1 VKEQMQAS
9 SFRSG
14 GRAIALI
21 VVWLAAV
28 VIVAATSQV
37 RAGDERPTASAPVAA
52 VQPISAKVARA
63 DTEESP
69 ALTVAIV
76 ALLAMGGLTIAAL
89 RRGLGPVRARRLVPV
104 AQRIVVRRS

>member
-9 SFRSG
+9 SFRPG

-37 RAGDERPTASAPVAA
+37 RAGDQRPGDPARVAA
-52 VQPISAKVARA
+52 VQPISAHVARA

-69 ALTVAIV
+69 ALTLAIV
-76 ALLAMGGLTIAAL
+76 AVLAVGGLTIAAL
-89 RRGLGPVRARRLVPV
+89 RRGLAPVRARRLVPV
-104 AQRIVVRRS
+104 TQRVVLRRS

>member
-1 VKEQMQAS
+1 VKQQMQAK
-9 SFRSG
+9 SFWPG
-14 GRAIALI
+14 GRAVALI

-37 RAGDERPTASAPVAA
+37 RAGDQRPGPQAPVAA
-52 VQPISAKVARA
+52 AQPISAHVARA

-69 ALTVAIV
+69 ALTLAIV
-76 ALLAMGGLTIAAL
+76 AVLALGGLTIATM

-104 AQRIVVRRS
+104 AQRVVVRRS

>member
-21 VVWLAAV
+21 LVWLAAV

-37 RAGDERPTASAPVAA
+37 RAGDERPTASVPAAA
-52 VQPISAKVARA
+52 VQPVSASVARA

-69 ALTVAIV
+69 ALTVAMV
-76 ALLAMGGLTIAAL
+76 ALLALGGLTIAAL

-104 AQRIVVRRS
+104 AQRIVVRRW